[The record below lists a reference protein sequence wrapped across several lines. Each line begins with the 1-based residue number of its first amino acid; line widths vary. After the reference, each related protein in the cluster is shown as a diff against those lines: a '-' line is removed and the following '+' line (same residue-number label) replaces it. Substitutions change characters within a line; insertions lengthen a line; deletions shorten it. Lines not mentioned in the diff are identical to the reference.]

1 MSCGSFKANMFRLF
15 LYGAAYVTAYR
26 LKSKAFSNT
35 EVEVFTMD
43 SFMKRIM
50 LSAVFITEKKT
61 FVRFSFSPHQRHL
74 EAISQPL
81 TSLSA

>member
-1 MSCGSFKANMFRLF
+1 MSCSSFKANMFRLF

-50 LSAVFITEKKT
+50 LSAVFYGLA
-61 FVRFSFSPHQRHL
+61 RFS
-74 EAISQPL
+74 
-81 TSLSA
+81 SLNDTPYE